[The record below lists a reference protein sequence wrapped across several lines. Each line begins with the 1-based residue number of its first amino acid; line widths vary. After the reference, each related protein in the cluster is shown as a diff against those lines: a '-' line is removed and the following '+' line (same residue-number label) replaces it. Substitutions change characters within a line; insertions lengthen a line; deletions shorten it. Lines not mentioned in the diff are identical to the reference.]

1 MVVFLSYFS
10 IIILFLFV
18 KFMEIFDLLNF
29 IVIFEQLWAKITGRF
44 FLGRIILPVYFF

>member
-44 FLGRIILPVYFF
+44 LGRIILPVYFF